1 MQGLYT
7 VYILALNIIL
17 AGFSD
22 AAVTVLGLY
31 YKLQSFFFIPLFGL
45 QTCIVPVISFN
56 LARRNYNRCKRTM
69 NLSFLISALFMVL
82 GVICFVFFPRQMV
95 DVFSNSQEVHD
106 IGAQAF
112 PIIGASFLPAVFS
125 LMMPVFFQ
133 AIGAGVRSVF
143 LSLLRQIVC
152 LVPIFWAFSFLGLQ
166 YT

>member
-1 MQGLYT
+1 
-7 VYILALNIIL
+7 
-17 AGFSD
+17 
-22 AAVTVLGLY
+22 
-31 YKLQSFFFIPLFGL
+31 
-45 QTCIVPVISFN
+45 
-56 LARRNYNRCKRTM
+56 
-69 NLSFLISALFMVL
+69 MVL

-95 DVFSNSQEVHD
+95 DIFSNSQEVHD

-166 YT
+166 YTWLSFPISSVSPAELSCCFMGMYYSNGNAIPRNIFLCFYRFNAQKANR